1 MQNLQETPQSE
12 ENLEVNT
19 LVDTVGVKELAEIQ
33 NDPSIDITKESK
45 ENGIAQKM
53 FDTVK
58 KNDDIKGT
66 VDNCTFALKILNS
79 LSPRRL
85 IVDITYPTNEGKNK
99 ISSFWVGDIRENV
112 GESHGINFDEFF
124 WTPNNG
130 PLNEDQQQFI
140 EDKLYELNN
149 NKTKKIETK
158 GSTEK
163 TPETKN
169 SEVLTPEE
177 SNLFNVINTTER
189 PGVKSCFE
197 NIQKNNLLQKA
208 LSSLISQWIT
218 DKTFNDYL
226 SSEKSTTSIIV
237 GKDAYRFR
245 ILWTNTQFKKEYTD
259 YKDLVENWLCPKK
272 WFKILL

>member
-1 MQNLQETPQSE
+1 MVERKRTSSGQRSKFYWRGNQGILSLCWAIHR
-12 ENLEVNT
+12 NR
-19 LVDTVGVKELAEIQ
+19 TV
-33 NDPSIDITKESK
+33 
-45 ENGIAQKM
+45 
-53 FDTVK
+53 
-58 KNDDIKGT
+58 
-66 VDNCTFALKILNS
+66 
-79 LSPRRL
+79 
-85 IVDITYPTNEGKNK
+85 
-99 ISSFWVGDIRENV
+99 
-112 GESHGINFDEFF
+112 
-124 WTPNNG
+124 
-130 PLNEDQQQFI
+130 
-140 EDKLYELNN
+140 NN

-272 WFKILL
+272 